1 VGWVKINTDGARKE
15 DGRAGCGGILRGS
28 EGEWHGGFSKY
39 VRMCSA
45 YVAELCGVYE
55 GLQYARRLWFILVE
69 LNVDSLVVAKTL
81 LDEGDVRPISRN
93 LVQKIRRL
101 LQMAWEVKVQHSYRE
116 ANTCADALTNI
127 GCSMGS
133 TLMIYESCQTQL
145 RHLLVADQ
153 MGVPHPRMVN
163 L

>member
-1 VGWVKINTDGARKE
+1 
-15 DGRAGCGGILRGS
+15 
-28 EGEWHGGFSKY
+28 
-39 VRMCSA
+39 
-45 YVAELCGVYE
+45 
-55 GLQYARRLWFILVE
+55 LVE
-69 LNVDSLVVAKTL
+69 LNVDSLIVGKTL
-81 LDEGDVRPISRN
+81 LDEEDVSPISRS

-116 ANTCADALTNI
+116 TNTCADALANI

-133 TLMIYESCQTQL
+133 TLMIYESCPTQL

-153 MGVPHPRMVN
+153 MGVPQPRMIN